1 MKWIKKL
8 FFGNAKA
15 SPSDDDR
22 ISNFSVDEEGNI
34 SAIVTL
40 SVNGEKLEFPID
52 TNEQKL
58 AEEAKAKEANKANPN
73 SCEREPAE
81 DEIKVPISFLTPENI
96 ALSNNGPNLFSIYL
110 RAKRLGYNNIAIKKD
125 VYKEAFNSIVKNR
138 RLNYSIQRTASLNM
152 LGIAYEKKG
161 EIEAAIQVYEEN
173 IAMRSNGRHSYDRLK
188 TKYGFYERLLA
199 YLGKARNITN
209 ACLNYYPNQINPHD
223 TRNGPISV
231 YLLCRV
237 PAYTLRN

>member
-161 EIEAAIQVYEEN
+161 EREAAIQVYEEN

-188 TKYGFYERLLA
+188 IIYRRQKDRENEIRVLRTAISVFGEGSEYNDRLLK
-199 YLGKARNITN
+199 LLSK
-209 ACLNYYPNQINPHD
+209 PNK
-223 TRNGPISV
+223 
-231 YLLCRV
+231 
-237 PAYTLRN
+237 PA